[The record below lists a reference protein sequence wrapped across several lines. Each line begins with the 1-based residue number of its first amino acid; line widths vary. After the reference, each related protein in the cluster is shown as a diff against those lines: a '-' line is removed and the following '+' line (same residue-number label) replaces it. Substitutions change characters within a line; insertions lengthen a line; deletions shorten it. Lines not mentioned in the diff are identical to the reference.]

1 MSKLL
6 LRAFKMNIRALLA
19 GLLATSGLAV
29 LCCYNTSCTE
39 KYQVDFSRISIDPEN
54 AGTLKYSE
62 IYSKMEILPIET
74 DTAFLIDEVQKL
86 IVENDKY
93 FFQCNNKI
101 LVFNSN
107 GHPLY
112 KIDNV
117 GKGPGEYI
125 AIGDILL
132 DDNNLELFDSKQRK
146 IIQYD
151 ENGRYLKEWRC
162 GIDAYSFEKIN
173 SDLYAFYVGAGGYY
187 NNTNK
192 KLLVF
197 SKKRG
202 KVIDGFIATPEYEME
217 YMHFADLINFQQYKE
232 DIYFLY
238 SFNDTI
244 YNITGNGISPRYFI
258 DFGKYRL
265 PHRYLE
271 DKYIGIEAFFSDC
284 LNSGSA
290 FKLMGFFESDEYI
303 ISSFFYNGFNYIH
316 FYYSK
321 SKRDARVADSY
332 LDDIL
337 IKGIEFKTSFN
348 NLPFTVKDNKTY
360 TVTNA
365 YELMAKIDSLK
376 SKKPNRDWE
385 IFVEKNADIMELY
398 NKISIDSNP
407 VLLIGYLI

>member
-1 MSKLL
+1 MKRKFKELL
-6 LRAFKMNIRALLA
+6 T

-29 LCCYNTSCTE
+29 LCFCNTACT
-39 KYQVDFSRISIDPEN
+39 KQNQVDFTRISIDPEN

-62 IYSKMEILPIET
+62 IYSKIEILPIET

-101 LVFNSN
+101 LVFNST
-107 GHPLY
+107 GRPLY

-125 AIGDILL
+125 AIGDIIL
-132 DDNNLELFDSKQRK
+132 DEGRLELYDSKQRK
-146 IIQYD
+146 IIQHD
-151 ENGRYLKEWRC
+151 ENGRYLNEWRC
-162 GIDAYSFEKIN
+162 GIDAYSFVKLN

-197 SKKRG
+197 SRKKG
-202 KVIDGFIATPEYEME
+202 KVIDGFIETPEYEME
-217 YMHFADLINFQQYKE
+217 YMHFADLVNFQQYKE

-265 PHRYLE
+265 PHKYLE
-271 DKYIGIEAFFSDC
+271 GKYNGIEAFFSDC
-284 LNSGSA
+284 LKSGSA

-303 ISSFFYNGFNYIH
+303 ISSFFYNGLNYIH

-321 SKRDARVADSY
+321 SKREARVVDAY
-332 LDDIL
+332 FDDML
-337 IKGIEFKTSFN
+337 VKGVEFKTSFY
-348 NLPFTVKDNKTY
+348 NLPFTVKNNKTY

-365 YELMAKIDSLK
+365 YELMAKIDSLR
-376 SKKPNRDWE
+376 SKVTVRDWE
-385 IFVEKNADIMELY
+385 IFLEKNADIMELY

-407 VLLIGYLI
+407 VLLIGSLV

>member
-1 MSKLL
+1 MRRLL
-6 LRAFKMNIRALLA
+6 LSALKRKIRVLLA
-19 GLLATSGLAV
+19 GLMVPSGLAV
-29 LCCYNTSCTE
+29 VCFCNTACTG
-39 KYQVDFSRISIDPEN
+39 QNQIDFTRISINPEN
-54 AGTLKYSE
+54 AETLKYSE
-62 IYSKMEILPIET
+62 IYSKIEILPIET
-74 DTAFLIDEVQKL
+74 DTGFLIDEVQKL
-86 IVENDKY
+86 IVEKDKY

-125 AIGDILL
+125 VIGDIIL
-132 DDNNLELFDSKQRK
+132 DDSSLELFDSKQRK
-146 IIQYD
+146 IIQFD
-151 ENGRYLKEWRC
+151 ENGRYLNEWRC
-162 GIDAYSFEKIN
+162 GIDAYSFVKLN
-173 SDLYAFYVGAGGYY
+173 YNLYAFYVGAGGYY

-192 KLLVF
+192 KLLVY
-197 SKKRG
+197 SKKKG
-202 KVIDGFIATPEYEME
+202 KVIDGFIETPEYEME

-232 DIYFLY
+232 DVNFLY

-244 YNITGNGISPRYFI
+244 YAIAGDGVSPRYFI

-271 DKYIGIEAFFSDC
+271 GKYSGIEAFFSDC
-284 LNSGSA
+284 LKSGSA

-303 ISSFFYNGFNYIH
+303 ISSFFYSGSNYIH

-321 SKRDARVADSY
+321 RNSNAKVVDAY
-332 LDDIL
+332 YDDLL
-337 IKGIEFKTSFN
+337 IKGIEFKTSFY
-348 NLPFTVKDNKTY
+348 NLPFAIKDNKTY
-360 TVTNA
+360 TVINA

-376 SKKPNRDWE
+376 CKVPMRDWE
-385 IFVEKNADIMELY
+385 IFLEKNPEIMELY

-407 VLLIGYLI
+407 VLLIGSLK

>member
-1 MSKLL
+1 MKRKFKELL
-6 LRAFKMNIRALLA
+6 T

-29 LCCYNTSCTE
+29 LCFCNTACT
-39 KYQVDFSRISIDPEN
+39 KQNQVDFTRISIDPEN

-62 IYSKMEILPIET
+62 IYSKIEILPIET

-101 LVFNSN
+101 LVFNST
-107 GHPLY
+107 GRPLY

-125 AIGDILL
+125 AIGDIIL
-132 DDNNLELFDSKQRK
+132 DEGRLELYDSKQRK
-146 IIQYD
+146 IIQHD
-151 ENGRYLKEWRC
+151 ENGRYLNEWRC
-162 GIDAYSFEKIN
+162 GIDAYSFVKLN

-197 SKKRG
+197 SRKKG
-202 KVIDGFIATPEYEME
+202 KVIDGFIETPEYEME
-217 YMHFADLINFQQYKE
+217 YMHFADLVNFQQYKE

-271 DKYIGIEAFFSDC
+271 GKYNGIEAFFSDC
-284 LNSGSA
+284 LKSGSA

-321 SKRDARVADSY
+321 SKREARVVDAY
-332 LDDIL
+332 FDDML
-337 IKGIEFKTSFN
+337 VKGVEFKTSFY
-348 NLPFTVKDNKTY
+348 NLPFTVKNNKTY

-365 YELMAKIDSLK
+365 YELMAKIDSLR
-376 SKKPNRDWE
+376 SKVTVRDWE
-385 IFVEKNADIMELY
+385 IFLEKNADIMELY

-407 VLLIGYLI
+407 VLLIGSLV

>member
-1 MSKLL
+1 MKRKFKELL
-6 LRAFKMNIRALLA
+6 T

-29 LCCYNTSCTE
+29 LCFCNTACT
-39 KYQVDFSRISIDPEN
+39 KQNQVDFTRISIDPEN

-62 IYSKMEILPIET
+62 IYSKIEILPIET

-101 LVFNSN
+101 LVFNST
-107 GHPLY
+107 GRPLY

-125 AIGDILL
+125 AIGDIIL
-132 DDNNLELFDSKQRK
+132 DEGRLELYDSKQRK
-146 IIQYD
+146 IIQHD
-151 ENGRYLKEWRC
+151 ENGRYLNEWRC
-162 GIDAYSFEKIN
+162 GIDAYSFVKLN

-197 SKKRG
+197 SRKKG
-202 KVIDGFIATPEYEME
+202 KVIDGFIETPEYEME
-217 YMHFADLINFQQYKE
+217 YMHFADLVNFQQYKE

-265 PHRYLE
+265 PHKYLE
-271 DKYIGIEAFFSDC
+271 GKYNGIEAFFSDC
-284 LNSGSA
+284 LKSGSA

-321 SKRDARVADSY
+321 SKREARVVDAY
-332 LDDIL
+332 FDDML
-337 IKGIEFKTSFN
+337 VKGVEFKTSFY
-348 NLPFTVKDNKTY
+348 NLPFTVKNNKTY

-365 YELMAKIDSLK
+365 YELMAKIDSLR
-376 SKKPNRDWE
+376 SKVTVRDWE
-385 IFVEKNADIMELY
+385 IFLEKNADIMELY

-407 VLLIGYLI
+407 VLLIGSLV

>member
-1 MSKLL
+1 MKE
-6 LRAFKMNIRALLA
+6 LLA
-19 GLLATSGLAV
+19 GLLATSGLAA
-29 LCCYNTSCTE
+29 LCFCNTACT
-39 KYQVDFSRISIDPEN
+39 KQNAVDFNRISISPEN

-62 IYSKMEILPIET
+62 IYSKIELIPIET

-101 LVFNSN
+101 LVFNSS
-107 GHPLY
+107 GRPLY
-112 KIDNV
+112 KIENV

-125 AIGDILL
+125 ALGDIIL
-132 DDNNLELFDSKQRK
+132 NEGRLELYDSKQRK

-151 ENGRYLKEWRC
+151 KNGRYLDEWRC
-162 GIDAYSFEKIN
+162 GIDAYSFVKLN

-197 SKKRG
+197 SKKKG
-202 KVIDGFIATPEYEME
+202 KVIDGYIETPDYEMK

-232 DIYFLY
+232 EVYFLY

-244 YNITGNGISPRYFI
+244 YSISSTGIFPRYFI
-258 DFGKYRL
+258 DFGKFRL
-265 PHRYLE
+265 PGRYLE
-271 DKYIGIEAFFSDC
+271 GRYNGIEAFFSGC
-284 LNSGSA
+284 LKSGSA

-321 SKRDARVADSY
+321 SKREARVVDAY
-332 LDDIL
+332 LDDML
-337 IKGIEFKTSFN
+337 AKGIEFKTSFY

-360 TVTNA
+360 TITNA

-376 SKKPNRDWE
+376 SKVPISDWE
-385 IFVEKNADIMELY
+385 IFVEKNADLV
-398 NKISIDSNP
+398 KICKKLSIDSNP
-407 VLLIGYLI
+407 VLLIGSLK